1 MNFPMLQPIL
11 ALMLTVA
18 AIVGAFMLPRA
29 TGADALNNRMAFGGL
44 AVAASFTIA
53 LLAPEPV
60 GLFYKA
66 AVTLGLVLVLA
77 ATLLLVS
84 RFLPAY
90 AGHAHLLW
98 AYLLYFVGFA
108 SLTRFPI
115 PSLAVLL
122 LLAGWAIAYFQFS
135 PYVREQWGAVVAYA
149 VILGLATWQA
159 LELVVAQPT
168 AYWSWA
174 ALAGMLVLVGTHT
187 VQAVDQFRRPLKAA
201 PWTVV
206 SFLLGQCIIAWSV
219 WGYVQL

>member
-1 MNFPMLQPIL
+1 MLQLIIAL
-11 ALMLTVA
+11 ALTMAAVA
-18 AIVGAFMLPRA
+18 GGLLLLRA
-29 TGADALNNRMAFGGL
+29 TGADEMSNRMAYGAL
-44 AVAASFTIA
+44 AVIASFTIA

-66 AVTLGLVLVLA
+66 AITLGLVVALP
-77 ATLLLVS
+77 ATILHVS

-90 AGHAHLLW
+90 AAHAHLLLV
-98 AYLLYFVGFA
+98 YLLYFVGFA

-122 LLAGWAIAYFQFS
+122 PLAGWAIAYFQFS
-135 PYVREQWGAVVAYA
+135 PYLREQWGAVVAYA
-149 VILGLATWQA
+149 VILGLAAWQA

-174 ALAGMLVLVGTHT
+174 ALAGMAVLVGTHA

-201 PWTVV
+201 PWTLV
-206 SFLLGQCIIAWSV
+206 SFFLGQCIIAWSV
-219 WGYVQL
+219 WGYTLS